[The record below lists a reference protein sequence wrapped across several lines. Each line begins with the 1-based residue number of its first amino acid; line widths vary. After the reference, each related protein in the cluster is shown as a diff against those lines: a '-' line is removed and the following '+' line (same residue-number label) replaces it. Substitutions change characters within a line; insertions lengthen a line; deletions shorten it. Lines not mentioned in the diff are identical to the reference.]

1 MSATDPLTG
10 LANRRRFD
18 EALATETLRARRAG
32 KPMAL
37 AMIDV
42 DHFKKF
48 NDLYGHQGGDDTL
61 RQVAAVMAAHARRPS
76 DLIARYG
83 GEEIAMILPE
93 TPIDDALRILD
104 AIRADIETRQLPHAG
119 APLGHVSVSIGIAA
133 LNAPLPDA
141 AAVLIAAADQAL
153 YRAKDGGRNRVVVA
167 GSAIA
172 R

>member
-48 NDLYGHQGGDDTL
+48 NDLYGH
-61 RQVAAVMAAHARRPS
+61 
-76 DLIARYG
+76 
-83 GEEIAMILPE
+83 
-93 TPIDDALRILD
+93 
-104 AIRADIETRQLPHAG
+104 
-119 APLGHVSVSIGIAA
+119 
-133 LNAPLPDA
+133 
-141 AAVLIAAADQAL
+141 
-153 YRAKDGGRNRVVVA
+153 
-167 GSAIA
+167 
-172 R
+172 

>member
-1 MSATDPLTG
+1 
-10 LANRRRFD
+10 
-18 EALATETLRARRAG
+18 
-32 KPMAL
+32 
-37 AMIDV
+37 
-42 DHFKKF
+42 
-48 NDLYGHQGGDDTL
+48 
-61 RQVAAVMAAHARRPS
+61 
-76 DLIARYG
+76 
-83 GEEIAMILPE
+83 MILPE

-119 APLGHVSVSIGIAA
+119 APLGHVSVSIAIAA